1 MVERGVSRIS
11 VSLPPKLL
19 REFDEMNQRMGY
31 DRSKAVQMAI
41 RNYLTEY
48 RWTSEEGGT
57 GTGAVVILYDHD
69 IRDLEQELTDIQHR
83 HQRIISSSMHI
94 HLDEHNCLE
103 IIATKGGIKEIKNLA
118 HDLMTK
124 RGVKQLKLAV
134 LTQT

>member
-1 MVERGVSRIS
+1 MAGKGVSRIS
-11 VSLPPKLL
+11 ISLPPELL
-19 REFDEMNQRMGY
+19 LEFDEMTKQIGY

-48 RWTSEEGGT
+48 RWTSAEGET
-57 GTGAVVILYDHD
+57 GSGAVIILYDHD
-69 IRDLEQELTDIQHR
+69 TKDLEQELTDIQHR

-118 HDLMTK
+118 QDLMTK